1 MIFFHQWLN
10 KYTIRWQ
17 LMTIHELWN
26 SIIFLNFKTSLV
38 ITTLPPTSLS
48 RIAYENRYVTHLL
61 PIFNSYL
68 FNRIKIVP
76 IYAHES
82 SKPISLIKR
91 RIEYLTKAILAR
103 FSKIIMFFK
112 FLLEKAS
119 RRFENGFIHEMKCSW
134 SVNIDKTDRAY
145 CSSLLRVTVAYNHL
159 PFFKIFSNF
168 VAFCANF
175 QIFCPFSEKSHPC
188 SYFLE

>member
-1 MIFFHQWLN
+1 MIFFHWWLN
-10 KYTIRWQ
+10 KYTIHWQ

-91 RIEYLTKAILAR
+91 RIEYLTKALLVL
-103 FSKIIMFFK
+103 FSKIVMIFQ
-112 FLLEKAS
+112 FLLENVS
-119 RRFENGFIHEMKCSW
+119 RRFENDFIHEIEYSW
-134 SVNIDKTDRAY
+134 SVNIDKIGPILAVY
-145 CSSLLRVTVAYNHL
+145 CG
-159 PFFKIFSNF
+159 
-168 VAFCANF
+168 
-175 QIFCPFSEKSHPC
+175 
-188 SYFLE
+188 